1 MNKCSV
7 VNYRNL
13 AVGSSTSLGNFFV
26 RYKPAFPI
34 GGYRENTEML
44 PISRLLSSTS
54 LVRCCGIHPFDLSA
68 PSALLRDFVLLKDCV
83 SLGADEAFFL
93 SLPPF
98 EKED

>member
-26 RYKPAFPI
+26 RYKPAFLI
-34 GGYRENTEML
+34 GGYRENTETL

-54 LVRCCGIHPFDLSA
+54 LVRCCGIHPFDLST
-68 PSALLRDFVLLKDCV
+68 LLKDCV

-93 SLPPF
+93 FLPPF
-98 EKED
+98 ENED